1 MHCVRRVT
9 CAGQRDIFSPAMGN
23 RVVFCLNA
31 LVYCFVL
38 RYFGDEDGR
47 ARDRVAMI
55 SMEGWRE
62 TEYKI
67 VQLKTYNYNTTAKA
81 RGLEF
86 SRQFGWSWRSSRR
99 IFKRSVRIKLKIM
112 TCR

>member
-1 MHCVRRVT
+1 MYLRFLRGIVYMRCVRRVK
-9 CAGQRDIFSPAMGN
+9 CAGQRGIFSPAMGN

-31 LVYCFVL
+31 LIYCFVL

-55 SMEGWRE
+55 SMGGWRE

-67 VQLKTYNYNTTAKA
+67 VQLKTYNHNTTAKA

-86 SRQFGWSWRSSRR
+86 YG
-99 IFKRSVRIKLKIM
+99 
-112 TCR
+112 